1 MTQGEKEYLF
11 TSLMLDLKVEM
22 MSYEEFQEAVNA
34 DYRFNVIESI
44 EDKKQFFA
52 EFRSQRR
59 EKRIKWD
66 MSTHQQYFFELPK
79 ARGGKDRSRFA
90 TLRT

>member
-44 EDKKQFFA
+44 EDKK
-52 EFRSQRR
+52 
-59 EKRIKWD
+59 
-66 MSTHQQYFFELPK
+66 
-79 ARGGKDRSRFA
+79 
-90 TLRT
+90 